1 MEEKKDKI
9 KIGIGAWIALIFFII
24 ILSGVFRTSDT
35 PLKILDLTN
44 LTGTFGPDRRYREQF
59 YGKRGSGAKDGFM
72 AGLNLLPGIMLF
84 LRAAGRL

>member
-44 LTGTFGPDRRYREQF
+44 LTGTFGLIGDTESNF
-59 YGKRGSGAKDGFM
+59 MGSGEAAPKM
-72 AGLNLLPGIMLF
+72 VSWQASICCQASCS

>member
-44 LTGTFGPDRRYREQF
+44 LTGTFGLIGDTESNFMVRDRRDELRLHF
-59 YGKRGSGAKDGFM
+59 FAAAD
-72 AGLNLLPGIMLF
+72 LL
-84 LRAAGRL
+84 